1 MPKLVSHPIVFLLLA
16 LFLMSIAA
24 YLGSVLRRAR
34 PMADDMREDFGVVQ
48 SAALTLLALVIGFS
62 LSMAVGRYDQRK
74 NLEEEEANA
83 IGTEL
88 LRAEL
93 LPAAQASEI
102 RTLLHQYV
110 AQRIRF
116 YQTGDDDELEQIN
129 TATAELQSRLWTA
142 ARSGANAQ
150 PSPLSALAIG
160 GMNDV
165 INTQGYTQ
173 AAWWNHIPASAW
185 ALMVII
191 GFFCNVLI
199 GYGTRSSRP
208 ARRLLMIM
216 PLIVSISF
224 TLIADIDSPRNG
236 LIRVKPQNLMA
247 TAASMPSQ

>member
-1 MPKLVSHPIVFLLLA
+1 MPELVSHPIVFLVLT
-16 LFLMSIAA
+16 LFVMSAAA
-24 YLGSVLRRAR
+24 YFGSLLRRAR
-34 PMADDMREDFGVVQ
+34 PMADDMREHFGVVQ

-102 RTLLHQYV
+102 RTLLPQYA
-110 AQRIRF
+110 AQRISF
-116 YQTGDDDELEQIN
+116 YQTGDGDELQQIN
-129 TATAELQSRLWTA
+129 TATARLQSSLWTA

-150 PSPLSALAIG
+150 PGPLSALAIA

-173 AAWWNHIPASAW
+173 AAWWNHIPTSAW
-185 ALMVII
+185 ALMLII

-208 ARRLLMIM
+208 GRRLLMIM

-247 TAASMPSQ
+247 TAAAMPRQ

>member
-1 MPKLVSHPIVFLLLA
+1 MRQLVSHPVSFLVLSLI
-16 LFLMSIAA
+16 LMSAAA
-24 YLGSVLRRAR
+24 YLGARLRRAR
-34 PMADDMREDFGVVQ
+34 PMADDMREDFGIVQ

-83 IGTEL
+83 IGTEV

-93 LPAAQASEI
+93 LPAAQASAI
-102 RTLLHQYV
+102 RTLLARYT

-116 YQTGDDDELEQIN
+116 YQTADGDELQHIN
-129 TATAELQSRLWTA
+129 ATTTELQTQLWTE
-142 ARSGANAQ
+142 ARSGASAQ
-150 PSPLSALAIG
+150 PSPLSALAIS

-199 GYGTRSSRP
+199 GYGTRSTNP
-208 ARRLLMIM
+208 GRRFLLIM

-236 LIRVKPQNLMA
+236 LIRVSPQNLIS
-247 TAASMPSQ
+247 TSASIPNQ

>member
-1 MPKLVSHPIVFLLLA
+1 
-16 LFLMSIAA
+16 MSVGA
-24 YLGSVLRRAR
+24 YLGTVLRRAR
-34 PMADDMREDFGVVQ
+34 PMADDLRDDFGVVQ
-48 SAALTLLALVIGFS
+48 SASLTLLALVIGFS

-102 RTLLHQYV
+102 RTLLGQYI
-110 AQRIRF
+110 ARRIDF
-116 YQTGDDDELEQIN
+116 YQTGDSEELQQIN
-129 TATAELQSRLWTA
+129 ASTAQLQSKLWTA

-150 PSPLSALAIG
+150 PSPLTALAIA

-173 AAWWNHIPASAW
+173 AAWWNHIPISAW
-185 ALMVII
+185 ALMVVI
-191 GFFCNVLI
+191 GFFCNALI
-199 GYGTRSSRP
+199 GYGTRSSNP
-208 ARRLLMIM
+208 GRRFLMIM
-216 PLIVSISF
+216 PVIVSISF

-236 LIRVKPQNLMA
+236 LIRVKPQNLLA
-247 TAASMPSQ
+247 TAASMPNP

>member
-1 MPKLVSHPIVFLLLA
+1 
-16 LFLMSIAA
+16 MSAAA
-24 YLGSVLRRAR
+24 YLGARLRRAR
-34 PMADDMREDFGVVQ
+34 PMADDMREDFGIVQ

-83 IGTEL
+83 IGTEV

-93 LPAAQASEI
+93 LPAAQASAI
-102 RTLLHQYV
+102 RTLLARYT

-116 YQTGDDDELEQIN
+116 YQTADGDELQHIN
-129 TATAELQSRLWTA
+129 ATTTELQTQLWTE
-142 ARSGANAQ
+142 ARSGASAQ
-150 PSPLSALAIG
+150 PSPLSALAIS

-199 GYGTRSSRP
+199 GYGTRSTNP
-208 ARRLLMIM
+208 GRRFLLIM

-236 LIRVKPQNLMA
+236 LIRVSPQNLIS
-247 TAASMPSQ
+247 TSASIPNQ